1 MSTMKV
7 TVVIPAYNESGALPT
22 LVEEIRKAPAGYEVL
37 VVDDGSTD
45 QTGETLKSHG
55 VRVIRH
61 PYNMGYGAALKTGI
75 RHASGE
81 IVAIMDADG
90 QHTFADVERLV
101 AGLEDYEMVVGAR
114 TKDSQTS
121 PLRKPFKVIL
131 GWVANYLSGTKIP
144 DLNSGLRVFRRKTVE
159 EFLPILPN
167 GFSFSTTSTLAYLTA
182 GYPVNYMPIRTASR
196 EGRPSN
202 VKMFADGFNSVLL
215 IVRTIAL
222 FNPLRVFL
230 PVALFLLLLG
240 GGYLAEELLRTQ
252 RIPGGAV
259 LTVLAG
265 IFTFFFGILAD
276 QISLIRKLHS
286 RRD

>member
-1 MSTMKV
+1 MSAPKV
-7 TVVIPAYNESGALPT
+7 SVVIPAYNEAGALPV
-22 LVEEIRKAPAGYEVL
+22 LLGEIRKAPSGYEIL

-45 QTGETLKSHG
+45 QTGETLKSQG

-61 PYNMGYGAALKTGI
+61 PYNMGYGASLKTGI
-75 RHASGE
+75 RHASAD

-90 QHTFADVERLV
+90 QHTLADVQRLV

-121 PLRKPFKVIL
+121 PLRKPFKVVL
-131 GWVANYLSGTKIP
+131 GWVAIYLSGTRIP

-167 GFSFSTTSTLAYLTA
+167 GFSFSTTSTLAYLTG
-182 GYPVNYMPIRTASR
+182 GYPVSYVPIRTAGR
-196 EGRPSN
+196 EGRASN
-202 VKMFADGFNSVLL
+202 VRMFSDGFNSVLL
-215 IVRTIAL
+215 IIRTIAL

-230 PVALFLLLLG
+230 PVAVFLLLLG
-240 GGYLAEELLRTQ
+240 GGYLAEELIRTQ

-265 IFTFFFGILAD
+265 ILTFFFGILAD

-286 RRD
+286 R